1 MIISKTPFRVSFFGG
16 GTDYPDYFQ
25 QFPGGV
31 LSTSIDQYIYVTV
44 KKTPSITDY
53 KYRIA
58 YSKLEFCN
66 DVNDIEHP
74 VVREVIK
81 DLGIADGLQINIFSD
96 LPAKTGIGSSSSFTV
111 GLLNAL
117 HTLYGKEYTKHEL
130 AEQAIRVEQ
139 VLLGERVG
147 VQDQLAAAHGGLNQ
161 MFFSSTELKV
171 DRVQLKPKRLQALQG
186 NLLMYYTGLSRFAS
200 QILEE
205 QITNT
210 KKQSINVELKDIYN
224 MIQEALDIL
233 QDESK
238 SLDAFGSMLDKAWQT
253 KKKLSSAIS
262 SGHIDMMY
270 DLAINGGALGGK
282 LLGAGGGGFLL
293 LYVPEAKQGAVR
305 AALHEFSEVNFAFE
319 ENGTSIIY
327 RD

>member
-1 MIISKTPFRVSFFGG
+1 MIISKTPFRISFFGG
-16 GTDYPDYFQ
+16 GTDYPDYFH

-58 YSKLEFCN
+58 YSKLEFCD

-117 HTLYGKEYTKHEL
+117 HTLYNREFTKHEL
-130 AEQAIRVEQ
+130 AKQAIRVEQ

-147 VQDQLAAAHGGLNQ
+147 VQDQLAAAHGGLNH
-161 MFFSSTELKV
+161 MLFSAQELHV
-171 DRVQLKPKRLQALQG
+171 SRVQLKPKRLQALQG

-224 MIQEALDIL
+224 MIQEALNIL

-262 SGHIDMMY
+262 TGHIDMMY
-270 DLAINGGALGGK
+270 DLAIGGGALGGK

-293 LYVPEAKQGAVR
+293 LYVPESKQGNVR
-305 AALHEFSEVNFAFE
+305 EALNEFSEVNFAFE
-319 ENGTSIIY
+319 DNGTSIIY

>member
-58 YSKLEFCN
+58 YSKLEFCD

-161 MFFSSTELKV
+161 MFFSSEELKV
-171 DRVQLKPKRLQALQG
+171 ERVQLKPKRLQALQG